1 MKKTFSV
8 LIMLCLTFFC
18 FSQTIL
24 EPEILNKVQASVF
37 EVVTNKAQEGG
48 IEYEK
53 ELPFSRLPFS
63 VRNDKYNPIGTA
75 FLTKDGNFYSA
86 AHVLTFTKT
95 QFTKII
101 TFAIETA
108 MFTKSTKL
116 QNFPQI
122 GILFPSL

>member
-53 ELPFSRLPFS
+53 ELPFSRLPFLWEMI
-63 VRNDKYNPIGTA
+63 NTIQLELH
-75 FLTKDGNFYSA
+75 F
-86 AHVLTFTKT
+86 
-95 QFTKII
+95 
-101 TFAIETA
+101 
-108 MFTKSTKL
+108 
-116 QNFPQI
+116 
-122 GILFPSL
+122 